1 MSYDH
6 RGRARIAGHRRRAC
20 VALRGGVGADACNV
34 VQRCVGGALLGKATD
49 CVSFYRGV
57 CATDAGSTCR
67 AQNMALVASCRRL
80 FDCQQRHVPVSS
92 PFMVMVAYPAAN
104 IGQYLASEF
113 TVTWLVFWHCFPA
126 SLPDICVAC
135 CSMAHVRVAR
145 WREALRALS
154 FTGCRLIVSSSELH
168 DGRSA
173 RVAQCRPC
181 YLAHAPDSTMHVK
194 DKPLAD
200 HYLAMRVIM
209 CMRACCFS

>member
-67 AQNMALVASCRRL
+67 AQNMALVASCRRR

-145 WREALRALS
+145 WREALRGLVIHRMQAYRVQLGITRRSKRASCPMPPMLS
-154 FTGCRLIVSSSELH
+154 
-168 DGRSA
+168 
-173 RVAQCRPC
+173 
-181 YLAHAPDSTMHVK
+181 
-194 DKPLAD
+194 
-200 HYLAMRVIM
+200 
-209 CMRACCFS
+209 RACARFYNAC